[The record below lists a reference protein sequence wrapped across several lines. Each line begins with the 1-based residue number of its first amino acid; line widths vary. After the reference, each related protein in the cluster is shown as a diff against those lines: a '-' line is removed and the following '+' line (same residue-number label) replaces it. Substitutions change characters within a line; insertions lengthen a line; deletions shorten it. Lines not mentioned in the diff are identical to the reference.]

1 MWRQSA
7 GGNRTVRPVAIAVEA
22 RATMHVTDD
31 LLRLSSAAVPLI
43 ASVVTGTFLF
53 VNRSGRRI
61 ERLRALVEVHTS
73 LPAHLNPNHALQRAI
88 LWQLWEVELWVSPWF
103 RLVKLYLYLTGG
115 LFLLLCVEG
124 TFPKALGIPD
134 DLVAAIRWICVGLTV
149 VGPIPP
155 YAAYR
160 RHRRKT
166 TLPYREA
173 IKNLDSMDGRER
185 GPIEWRGGADSNEL
199 ERSVI
204 AETIES
210 FDATLNGRATA
221 KPAESSAKQ
230 ATNDGVADST
240 ERA

>member
-7 GGNRTVRPVAIAVEA
+7 GGERGVRRAAIAVEA

-61 ERLRALVEVHTS
+61 ERVRGLVVVRTG

-115 LFLLLCVEG
+115 LFLLLCVVG
-124 TFPKALGIPD
+124 TFPKALGIPHD
-134 DLVAAIRWICVGLTV
+134 FVAAIRWICVGLTV

-166 TLPYREA
+166 TLPYRDA
-173 IKNLDSMDGRER
+173 IKILDSMDGRE
-185 GPIEWRGGADSNEL
+185 PAPVEWGGGAHSNQL

-204 AETIES
+204 ADTIEA
-210 FDATLNGRATA
+210 FDATRNGRATA